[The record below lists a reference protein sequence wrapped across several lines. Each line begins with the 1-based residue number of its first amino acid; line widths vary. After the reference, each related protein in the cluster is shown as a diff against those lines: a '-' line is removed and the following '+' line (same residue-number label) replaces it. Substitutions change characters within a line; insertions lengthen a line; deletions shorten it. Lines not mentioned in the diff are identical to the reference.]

1 MDRAFDSDKHGG
13 RPPREPADA
22 VALVTMATPTGVS
35 DFPNM
40 NARRSDHHASSR

>member
-13 RPPREPADA
+13 RLPQEPADA
-22 VALVTMATPTGVS
+22 AAPATKAMPTGVN

-40 NARRSDHHASSR
+40 HARRSDHHASSR